1 MFLSENKEQE
11 KKKYP
16 SSQVCLSENKKQ
28 EKKNKNKNK
37 RKKEEL
43 KKKEMKKFDKQSL
56 ILRHPLKSS
65 INDSI
70 LMV

>member
-1 MFLSENKEQE
+1 MKVSRFTGVFIRKQKTR
-11 KKKYP
+11 KKK
-16 SSQVCLSENKKQ
+16 KQ
-28 EKKNKNKNK
+28 KNEKK

-43 KKKEMKKFDKQSL
+43 KKKEMKKFDRQSL

>member
-1 MFLSENKEQE
+1 MKISRFTGVFIQ
-11 KKKYP
+11 
-16 SSQVCLSENKKQ
+16 KQ
-28 EKKNKNKNK
+28 KTRKKNKNKKK

-43 KKKEMKKFDKQSL
+43 KKKEVKKFDRRLL

>member
-1 MFLSENKEQE
+1 MKVSRFTSVFIQKQKTR
-11 KKKYP
+11 KKKKTKMKRK
-16 SSQVCLSENKKQ
+16 E
-28 EKKNKNKNK
+28 
-37 RKKEEL
+37 RKKEKL
-43 KKKEMKKFDKQSL
+43 KKKEVKKFDRRLL

>member
-1 MFLSENKEQE
+1 MKVSRFTSVFIQKQKTR
-11 KKKYP
+11 KKK
-16 SSQVCLSENKKQ
+16 N
-28 EKKNKNKNK
+28 EKK

-43 KKKEMKKFDKQSL
+43 KKKEVKKFDRRLL

>member
-1 MFLSENKEQE
+1 M
-11 KKKYP
+11 
-16 SSQVCLSENKKQ
+16 CLFKNKKQ
-28 EKKNKNKNK
+28 EKNKNKKK

-43 KKKEMKKFDKQSL
+43 KKKEVKKFDRRLL

>member
-1 MFLSENKEQE
+1 M
-11 KKKYP
+11 
-16 SSQVCLSENKKQ
+16 CLSENKKQ
-28 EKKNKNKNK
+28 EKKNKNKKK

>member
-1 MFLSENKEQE
+1 MKISRFTGVFIQ
-11 KKKYP
+11 
-16 SSQVCLSENKKQ
+16 KQ
-28 EKKNKNKNK
+28 KTRKKNKKKKK

-43 KKKEMKKFDKQSL
+43 KKKEVKKFDRRLL

>member
-1 MFLSENKEQE
+1 MKVSRFTGVFIRKQKTR
-11 KKKYP
+11 KKKTK
-16 SSQVCLSENKKQ
+16 N
-28 EKKNKNKNK
+28 EKK

-43 KKKEMKKFDKQSL
+43 KKKEMKKFDRQSL

-70 LMV
+70 LMVGEVVIYHR